1 MGKHLPPAWVHGAV
15 GMGIGVVMT
24 AAVLLLIP
32 NSPNAYLVLA
42 VWLVCIS
49 LITFVYYG
57 YDKFQAVHAGR
68 RVPEIV
74 LHLFAVVGGS
84 LGAYL
89 GMRAFRHKTIKGGFR
104 IVFWLI
110 VFVQL
115 AACAVAAY
123 GLWQRGGELR

>member
-1 MGKHLPPAWVHGAV
+1 MANHLPPAWVHGAV
-15 GMGIGVVMT
+15 GLGIGLAVT
-24 AAVLLLIP
+24 PAVLLLIP
-32 NSPNAYLVLA
+32 KTPNAYLVLA

-49 LITFVYYG
+49 LITFAYYG

-68 RVPEIV
+68 RVPENS
-74 LHLFAVVGGS
+74 LPLFTLGGGS

-89 GMRAFRHKTIKGGFR
+89 GMQAFRHKTIKGGFR
-104 IVFWLI
+104 IVFRLI

-123 GLWQRGGELR
+123 GL